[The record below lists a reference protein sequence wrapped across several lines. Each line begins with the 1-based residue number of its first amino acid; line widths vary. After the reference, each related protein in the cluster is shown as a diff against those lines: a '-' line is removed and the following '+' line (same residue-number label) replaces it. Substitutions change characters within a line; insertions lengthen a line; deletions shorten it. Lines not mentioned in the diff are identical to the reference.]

1 MNPSSRSVPRNLLR
15 CAGLLAWALA
25 GAAALAQAPAAYPGT
40 LQLEVDATDLDHRIF
55 QVRQRLPVVPGP
67 LTLYFPRWLPGQHAP
82 NGDVSRLAGLV
93 IKAGA
98 QTLPW
103 ARDPADTHAFLL
115 TVPPG
120 VRELDLGFGHLSPV
134 TPDSGRVVATRQM
147 LNVQWQSLLLY
158 PAGPPASGITVQASL
173 RLPEGWSYGTALRAA
188 RSDGAQVQFA
198 PVSLETLVDSPVFA
212 GQHFK
217 RFALDPEGAAQ
228 PVVLHL
234 MADSAAALA
243 TTEAQIDAHRRLVQ
257 QADKLFG
264 PRRFAHY
271 DFLLALSDELG
282 GIGLEH
288 HQSSENGVN
297 LKYFE
302 AWDKGVGDRELLPHE
317 YAHSW
322 NGKFRRPADL
332 STRHFNEAMQNSLL
346 WLYEGQTEY
355 WGRVLAVRSGL
366 VSAQLSRE
374 SLAQMIASL
383 DSRAGRQW
391 RNLQDTTN
399 EPSIS
404 SRNDK
409 RDWRDW
415 QRTRGDYYVESV
427 LIWLDADTLIRER
440 SGGARSLDD
449 FAAAFFNPPGSVG
462 QAGQAGPAPHLGPL
476 PYTFADVV
484 VALNAV
490 LPHDWAGFLRQR
502 LDGHGP
508 GAPLDGL
515 ARAGWRLA
523 WRDTPTDDF
532 KANEAHWKATDLSH
546 SIGLYLAETGKLAGV
561 RWDGP
566 AFRAGLAPGMTL
578 VAVNQI
584 VYKADRLKAAISAN
598 RDGSAPIELLL
609 RDGERFKTVRI
620 DWRGGQLYP
629 LLERIDAS
637 EDRLSTLM
645 APR

>member
-1 MNPSSRSVPRNLLR
+1 MNPSSRCVPRHLLR

-25 GAAALAQAPAAYPGT
+25 GAAALAQVPAAYPGL

-55 QVRQRLPVVPGP
+55 QVRQRLPVQPGP
-67 LTLYFPRWLPGQHAP
+67 LKLYFPRWLPGTHSP
-82 NGDVSRLAGLV
+82 SGDVSRLAGLV
-93 IKAGA
+93 IKAAG
-98 QTLPW
+98 QTLAW
-103 ARDPADTHAFLL
+103 TRDPADTHAFLL
-115 TVPPG
+115 TVAPG
-120 VRELDLGFGHLSPV
+120 VSELDLAFAHLSPV
-134 TPDSGRVVATRQM
+134 SPDSGRVVATRQM
-147 LNVQWQSLLLY
+147 LNLQWHKLLLY
-158 PAGPPASGITVQASL
+158 PAGPAASDITVQASL
-173 RLPEGWSYGTALRAA
+173 RLPAGWSYGTALRPQ
-188 RSDGAQVQFA
+188 RSDAGLTRFA
-198 PVSLETLVDSPVFA
+198 PVSVAQLVDSPVFA

-322 NGKFRRPADL
+322 NGKFRRPAGQ
-332 STRHFNEAMQNSLL
+332 STRHFNEPMGNALL

-355 WGRVLAVRSGL
+355 WGRLLAVRSGL

-374 SLAQMIASL
+374 RLAQMVANL

-391 RNLQDTTN
+391 RNLQDTTH
-399 EPSIS
+399 EPVIS
-404 SRNDK
+404 ARSAQ

-415 QRTRGDYYVESV
+415 QRTGGEYYSESV

-449 FAAAFFNPPGSVG
+449 FAARFFNPPGS
-462 QAGQAGPAPHLGPL
+462 AGQIGPL
-476 PYTFADVV
+476 PYSFDDI
-484 VALNAV
+484 VAALDAV
-490 LPHDWAGFLRQR
+490 QAHDWARFLRDR

-523 WRDTPTDDF
+523 WRDAPSDDF
-532 KANEAHWKATDLSH
+532 KANEAQWKFTDLGH
-546 SIGLYLAETGKLAGV
+546 SIGLFLGEGGKLSGV
-561 RWDGP
+561 RWDSP

-584 VYKADRLKAAISAN
+584 AYKADRLKAAIGAN
-598 RDGSAPIELLL
+598 TDGKALIELLV
-609 RDGERFKTVRI
+609 RDGDRFRTVRI
-620 DWRGGQLYP
+620 DWRGGQRYP
-629 LLERIDAS
+629 VLERIDGQA
-637 EDRLSTLM
+637 DLLTVVM
-645 APR
+645 TPR

>member
-1 MNPSSRSVPRNLLR
+1 MRPACPSRLHRILIRRVWPM
-15 CAGLLAWALA
+15 AWALWA
-25 GAAALAQAPAAYPGT
+25 SAAQAQAPAVPGVYPGT
-40 LQLEVDATDLDHRIF
+40 VQLEVDATDLDHRIF
-55 QVRQRLPVVPGP
+55 QVRQHLPVVAGP

-82 NGDVSRLAGLV
+82 AGDVSRLAGLV
-93 IKAGA
+93 IKAGG
-98 QTLPW
+98 QVLPW
-103 ARDPADTHAFLL
+103 ARDPADTHAFQV

-134 TPDSGRVVATRQM
+134 SPDSGRVVATPQM

-173 RLPEGWSYGTALRAA
+173 RLPEGWSYGTALRAE
-188 RSDGAQVQFA
+188 RNDGAQVRFA

-217 RFALDPEGAAQ
+217 RFALDPDGAAQ
-228 PVVLHL
+228 PVLLHL

-243 TTEAQIDAHRRLVQ
+243 ASDAQIDAHRRLVQ
-257 QADKLFG
+257 QADRLFG

-282 GIGLEH
+282 EIGLEH
-288 HQSSENGVN
+288 HQSSENGVD

-302 AWDKGVGDRELLPHE
+302 AWDKGVGDRALLPHE

-322 NGKFRRPADL
+322 NGKFRRPAGL
-332 STRHFNEAMQNSLL
+332 STRHFNAPMDPTLL

-366 VSAQLSRE
+366 VNAPLLRE
-374 SLAQMIASL
+374 SLAQLVANL

-391 RNLQDTTN
+391 RNLQDTTF
-399 EPSIS
+399 ETIIS
-404 SRNDK
+404 ARNGR

-415 QRTRGDYYVESV
+415 QRHRGEYYNESV

-440 SGGARSLDD
+440 SAGARSLDD
-449 FAAAFFNPPGSVG
+449 FAARFFNPPGS
-462 QAGQAGPAPHLGPL
+462 AGQTGPL
-476 PYTFADVV
+476 PYGFDDI
-484 VALNAV
+484 VAALDAV
-490 LPHDWAGFLRQR
+490 QPHDWARFLRER

-523 WRDTPTDDF
+523 WRDSPSDDF
-532 KANEAHWKATDLSH
+532 KANEARWKSIDLGH
-546 SIGLYLAETGKLAGV
+546 SIGLFLGEGGKLSGV
-561 RWDGP
+561 RWDSP

-578 VAVNQI
+578 VAVNQLA
-584 VYKADRLKAAISAN
+584 YKADRLKTAIGAN
-598 RDGSAPIELLL
+598 TAGKAPIELLL
-609 RDGERFKTVRI
+609 RDGERFKTVRL
-620 DWRGGQLYP
+620 DWRGGQRYP
-629 LLERIDAS
+629 VLERIDGQPDLLTA
-637 EDRLSTLM
+637 LM
-645 APR
+645 GAR

>member
-1 MNPSSRSVPRNLLR
+1 MNPSSRSALRTLLR
-15 CAGLLAWALA
+15 RSGPLAWALA
-25 GAAALAQAPAAYPGT
+25 GAAALAQVPAAYPGT

-55 QVRQRLPVVPGP
+55 QVRQRLPVQPGP
-67 LTLYFPRWLPGQHAP
+67 LKLYFPRWLPGTHAP
-82 NGDVSRLAGLV
+82 SGDVSRLAGLV
-93 IKAGA
+93 IKAGG
-98 QTLPW
+98 QTLAW
-103 ARDPADTHAFLL
+103 ARDPADSHAFVL
-115 TVPPG
+115 TVAPG
-120 VRELDLGFGHLSPV
+120 VSELDLAFAHLSPV
-134 TPDSGRVVATRQM
+134 SPDSGRVLATRQM
-147 LNVQWQSLLLY
+147 LNLQWHNLLLY
-158 PAGPPASGITVQASL
+158 PAGPAASDITVQASL
-173 RLPEGWSYGTALRAA
+173 RLPEGWSFGTALRPL
-188 RSDGAQVQFA
+188 RSDGALTRFA
-198 PVSLETLVDSPVFA
+198 PVSVAQLVDSPVFA
-212 GQHFK
+212 GQHLK
-217 RFALDPEGAAQ
+217 RFALDPEGATQ

-234 MADSAAALA
+234 MADSAAALTA
-243 TTEAQIDAHRRLVQ
+243 SEAQIDAHRRLVQ

-302 AWDKGVGDRELLPHE
+302 AWDKAVADRELLPHE

-332 STRHFNEAMQNSLL
+332 ATRHFNEPMQNSLL

-355 WGRVLAVRSGL
+355 WGRLLAVRSGL

-399 EPSIS
+399 EPPIAT
-404 SRNDK
+404 RNDK

-415 QRTRGDYYVESV
+415 QRTRSEYYNESV
-427 LIWLDADTLIRER
+427 LVWLDADTLIREQTA
-440 SGGARSLDD
+440 GARSLDD
-449 FAAAFFNPPGSVG
+449 FAAAFFNPPGGVS
-462 QAGQAGPAPHLGPL
+462 QLGPL
-476 PYTFADVV
+476 PYTFDDVV
-484 VALNAV
+484 AALQAV
-490 LPHDWAGFLRQR
+490 LPYNWARFLRDR

-523 WRDTPTDDF
+523 WRETPSDDF

-546 SIGLYLAETGKLAGV
+546 SIGLYLADGGKLSGV

-566 AFRAGLAPGMTL
+566 AFRAGLAPGMSL

-584 VYKADRLKAAISAN
+584 AYKADRLKAAISAN
-598 RDGSAPIELLL
+598 RDGSAPIELLV

-620 DWRGGQLYP
+620 DWRGGQRYP
-629 LLERIDAS
+629 VLERIEGS
-637 EDRLSTLM
+637 EDRLSTLL

>member
-1 MNPSSRSVPRNLLR
+1 MNLPSRSAPLTLLR
-15 CAGLLAWALA
+15 CSGLLAWALA
-25 GAAALAQAPAAYPGT
+25 GATALAQTSPGPAAYPGM
-40 LQLEVDATDLDHRIF
+40 LQVEVDATDLDHRIF
-55 QVRQRLPVVPGP
+55 QVRQRLPVLPGP

-93 IKAGA
+93 IKAGGQA
-98 QTLPW
+98 LPW

-120 VRELDLGFGHLSPV
+120 VHELDLGFGHLSPV
-134 TPDSGRVVATRQM
+134 SPDSGRVLATRQM

-173 RLPEGWSYGTALRAA
+173 RLPEGWSYATALRAE
-188 RSDGAQVQFA
+188 RSDGAQLRFA

-217 RFALDPEGAAQ
+217 RFALDADAAAQ

-243 TTEAQIDAHRRLVQ
+243 ASEAQIDAHRRLVQ

-264 PRRFAHY
+264 LRRFAHY

-317 YAHSW
+317 YAHAW
-322 NGKFRRPADL
+322 NGKFRRPAGQ
-332 STRHFNEAMQNSLL
+332 STRHFNEPMGNALL

-355 WGRVLAVRSGL
+355 WGRLLAVRSGL

-374 SLAQMIASL
+374 RLAQMVASL
-383 DSRAGRQW
+383 DSRTGRQW
-391 RNLQDTTN
+391 RNLQDTTH
-399 EPSIS
+399 EPVIS
-404 SRNDK
+404 ARNGQ

-415 QRTRGDYYVESV
+415 QRTGGEYYSESV

-449 FAAAFFNPPGSVG
+449 FAAHFFNPPGS
-462 QAGQAGPAPHLGPL
+462 AGQTGPL
-476 PYTFADVV
+476 PYSFDDI
-484 VALNAV
+484 VAALDAV
-490 LPHDWAGFLRQR
+490 QPHDWARFLRDR

-523 WRDTPTDDF
+523 WRDTPSDDF
-532 KANEAHWKATDLSH
+532 KANEAQWKFTDLGH
-546 SIGLYLAETGKLAGV
+546 SIGLFLGEGGKLSGV

-578 VAVNQI
+578 VAVNQLA
-584 VYKADRLKAAISAN
+584 YKADRLKAAIGAN
-598 RDGSAPIELLL
+598 PDGKAPIELLV

-620 DWRGGQLYP
+620 DWRGGQRYP
-629 LLERIDAS
+629 VLERIDGQP
-637 EDRLSTLM
+637 DLLTVLM
-645 APR
+645 GAR

>member
-1 MNPSSRSVPRNLLR
+1 MTPSSRCTPQTLLR
-15 CAGLLAWALA
+15 RCGLLAWALA
-25 GAAALAQAPAAYPGT
+25 GAAALAQVPAAYPGT
-40 LQLEVDATDLDHRIF
+40 LQVEVDATDLDHRIF
-55 QVRQRLPVVPGP
+55 QVRQRLPVQPGP
-67 LTLYFPRWLPGQHAP
+67 LKLYFPRWLPGTHSP
-82 NGDVSRLAGLV
+82 SGDVSRLAGLE
-93 IKAGA
+93 IKAGG
-98 QTLPW
+98 QTLAW
-103 ARDPADTHAFLL
+103 TRDPLDTHAFLL
-115 TVPPG
+115 TVAPG
-120 VRELDLGFGHLSPV
+120 VSELDLAFAHLSPV
-134 TPDSGRVVATRQM
+134 SPDSGRVVATRQM
-147 LNVQWQSLLLY
+147 LNLQWHNLLLY
-158 PAGPPASGITVQASL
+158 PAGPAARDITVQASL
-173 RLPEGWSYGTALRAA
+173 RLPEGWSFGTALRPL
-188 RSDGAQVQFA
+188 RSDGALTRFA
-198 PVSLETLVDSPVFA
+198 PVSVEQLVDSPVFA

-217 RFALDPEGAAQ
+217 RFALDPEGAPQ

-243 TTEAQIDAHRRLVQ
+243 ASEAQIDAHRRLVQ
-257 QADKLFG
+257 QADRLFG

-302 AWDKGVGDRELLPHE
+302 AWDKAVADRELLPHE

-332 STRHFNEAMQNSLL
+332 STRHFNEPMQNSLL

-355 WGRVLAVRSGL
+355 WGRLLAVRSGL

-374 SLAQMIASL
+374 SLAQMAASL

-391 RNLQDTTN
+391 RNLQDTTH
-399 EPSIS
+399 EPVIS
-404 SRNDK
+404 ARNGQ

-415 QRTRGDYYVESV
+415 QRTGGEYYSESV

-449 FAAAFFNPPGSVG
+449 FAARFFNPPGS
-462 QAGQAGPAPHLGPL
+462 AGQIGPL
-476 PYTFADVV
+476 PYSFDDI
-484 VALNAV
+484 VAALDAV
-490 LPHDWAGFLRQR
+490 QAHDWARFLRDR

-523 WRDTPTDDF
+523 WRDAPSDDF
-532 KANEAHWKATDLSH
+532 KANEAHWKSTDLSH
-546 SIGLYLAETGKLAGV
+546 SIGLYLTENGKLTGM

-578 VAVNQI
+578 VAVNQLA
-584 VYKADRLKAAISAN
+584 YKADRLKAVIGAN
-598 RDGSAPIELLL
+598 TDGKAPIEMLL

-620 DWRGGQLYP
+620 DWRGGQRYP
-629 LLERIDAS
+629 VLERIEGQAD
-637 EDRLSTLM
+637 LLKVLM